1 MNDNEVSLRIDGDD
15 YKYWSSVSITS
26 ELNKNADVEG
36 VYNPLRFTNYLEFYD
51 TVGANIEKDA
61 RSAAVT
67 MMFVEKSQARYNDVV
82 KKWRNDGGAKGTE
95 ELNAWCKKNWE
106 GKVKV

>member
-1 MNDNEVSLRIDGDD
+1 
-15 YKYWSSVSITS
+15 
-26 ELNKNADVEG
+26 
-36 VYNPLRFTNYLEFYD
+36 
-51 TVGANIEKDA
+51 
-61 RSAAVT
+61 

-82 KKWRNDGGAKGTE
+82 KKWKNDGGAKGTE